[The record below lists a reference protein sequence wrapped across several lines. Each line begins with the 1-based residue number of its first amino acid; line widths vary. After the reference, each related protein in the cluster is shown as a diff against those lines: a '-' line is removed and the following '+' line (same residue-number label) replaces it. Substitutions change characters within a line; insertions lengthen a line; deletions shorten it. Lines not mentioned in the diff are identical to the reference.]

1 MFKNIFSLCLLIGFI
16 LLIMPMESICI
27 SESNRVAP
35 FAREKVSIK
44 IVYDNYRVNPDLI
57 PSWGFSCVIKT
68 PSQTILFDTGGNS
81 SILLSNMR
89 KMNIDPEKIDVVFI
103 SHIHADHLGGLLGF
117 LEENK
122 NVVVYIPASFP
133 DGIRKQIKLNGAQ
146 YQNIA
151 ESVQLFDNIFTTGQM
166 GTWIK
171 EQSLILKTE
180 DGLIVITGC
189 AHPGIINIINKVKKI
204 LPGEKIFLVMGGFHL
219 SGVSDSSLEN
229 IIENFNH
236 AGIQKVAPSHCS
248 GDRCREL
255 FKRNFK
261 ENYIN
266 SGLGKIILF

>member
-1 MFKNIFSLCLLIGFI
+1 MFKNIFSLYSLVGFI
-16 LLIMPMESICI
+16 LLIIPMESICI
-27 SESNRVAP
+27 SENSRVYSYI
-35 FAREKVSIK
+35 REKVSIK

-57 PSWGFSCVIKT
+57 SSWGFSCVIKT
-68 PSQTILFDTGGNS
+68 SSQTILFDTGVNS

-89 KMNIDPEKIDVVFI
+89 KMNIDPKKIDIVFI

-117 LEENK
+117 LEKNEN
-122 NVVVYIPASFP
+122 VTVYIPTSFP
-133 DGIRKQIKLNGAQ
+133 DEIKKQIKLHGAQ
-146 YQNIA
+146 YQNIG
-151 ESVQLFDNIFTTGQM
+151 ESMQISDNIFTTGQM

-171 EQSLILKTE
+171 EQSIILKTG

-189 AHPGIINIINKVKKI
+189 AHPGIVNIINKVKKI

-219 SGVSDSSLEN
+219 SGVSELSLKN
-229 IIENFNH
+229 IVGKFKE

-255 FKRNFK
+255 FKANFK